1 MADDGSEIIGGVG
14 VTVTGDYSDL
24 ADSFTSAQADAQAA
38 GESIAEAFNTG
49 AEGTNELT
57 ISAEGLNAALGD
69 LDGTAEKT
77 GFNVGELGKS
87 LLEIAGI
94 GISIGALKE
103 FAGASLEIF
112 AATEKAEIAL
122 TAMTGSAEGAAQSI
136 SGLKQMAMSLALPFE
151 SLVQADQRLTAFG
164 LTAKEIKP
172 VLEAAADAAAATGN
186 SFDTVAMMIG
196 RMGVA
201 GMAGGRQLAQLG
213 ITTKEL
219 ADAMGVSVGE
229 MQKDFKA
236 LDEQTRFE
244 VVTAALEKFHGTAQK
259 VAESTSGTWQRL
271 KTETGLVMEDIGKAI
286 APVASALA
294 DLATKFLGVFHAVDE
309 GKEKWRLLNDSIDVL
324 QVTAHR
330 AGIDFSA
337 LQKSFQDALIG
348 PDEYKE
354 KLAALIQKYNELH
367 PAAAGAAD
375 DSLKGRVAAQLHAQ
389 GLGEAAE
396 AVDKFKRSLPPMSNE
411 VQVLA
416 EREKEAQ
423 ATHQAFVKEVAD
435 SGLTWEQYGAK
446 LHAATLAA
454 DGIRQA
460 FFDSAAA
467 MAPIPGESLK
477 AAQQIDFLDK
487 QIGTMNTSLA
497 ASESAWL
504 DLSNGMGTAGLNVK
518 NLGSYFTE
526 AKKSTEAWTHE
537 TGLVDKA
544 FTTLGQHITQSI
556 FQAKT
561 FGDVWKG
568 VLKSVGEEGV
578 SELINW
584 LMKLAAKQVEQLLV
598 TKAATS
604 TEDVA
609 QVAGAAAVG
618 GANVA
623 AWTASIPFVGP
634 GLAPAAG
641 MAEYAAIMGQF
652 GPLASFAKGIDYVP
666 YDMVAQIHQ
675 GEKITPASENTGSGS
690 GHTFNFY
697 GTISGVT
704 KETITQVATQMV
716 RQLRLGNAR
725 I

>member
-38 GESIAEAFNTG
+38 GESIAEAFNSG
-49 AEGTNELT
+49 AAGADAMAGASEE
-57 ISAEGLNAALGD
+57 AAGAVQHVGQESQEAGINVGD
-69 LDGTAEKT
+69 L
-77 GFNVGELGKS
+77 GKK
-87 LLEIAGI
+87 LLEVAGI
-94 GISIGALKE
+94 GLSIGALKE
-103 FAGASLEIF
+103 FASSALETF

-122 TAMTGSAEGAAQSI
+122 TAMTGSAEGAAASI
-136 SGLKQMAMSLALPFE
+136 AQLKEMALDLALPFE
-151 SLVQADQRLTAFG
+151 GLLQADQKLTAFG
-164 LTAKEIKP
+164 VSAAQIPGILH
-172 VLEAAADAAAATGN
+172 AAADAAAAAGN
-186 SFDTVAMMIG
+186 SFDAVVSSME
-196 RMGVA
+196 RMGIS
-201 GMAGGRQLAQLG
+201 GMVSARMLVQLG
-213 ITTKEL
+213 LQTKDI

-229 MQKDFKA
+229 MSADFKA
-236 LDEQTRFE
+236 LDEETKFQVIREALQKFQGDAEKVVASTGGAWQRFKTE
-244 VVTAALEKFHGTAQK
+244 FGLAMEDVGGFLAPVGRAIAAFGEKVAEEIRLVILSFETLGRVAAATGNMFKDMTTGNISAMAADFTAATAAANSFNTAAAKITGQIKEQVPATAALTAEQ
-259 VAESTSGTWQRL
+259 V
-271 KTETGLVMEDIGKAI
+271 KA
-286 APVASALA
+286 
-294 DLATKFLGVFHAVDE
+294 K
-309 GKEKWRLLNDSIDVL
+309 
-324 QVTAHR
+324 
-330 AGIDFSA
+330 
-337 LQKSFQDALIG
+337 
-348 PDEYKE
+348 
-354 KLAALIQKYNELH
+354 
-367 PAAAGAAD
+367 
-375 DSLKGRVAAQLHAQ
+375 VAAQLHAQ

-396 AVDKFKRSLPPMSNE
+396 AVDKFKRSMPPMSNE
-411 VQVLA
+411 LQVLA

-423 ATHQAFVKEVAD
+423 ATHQAFVREVAE
-435 SGLTWEQYGAK
+435 SGLTWAQYGNQ
-446 LHAATLAA
+446 LARNVLIQDA
-454 DGIRQA
+454 MTQA
-460 FFDSAAA
+460 FLRSAAA
-467 MAPIPGESLK
+467 EAPIPGESLK

-504 DLSNGMGTAGLNVK
+504 DLSNGMATAGLDLTHIK
-518 NLGSYFTE
+518 TALSDAE
-526 AKKSTEAWTHE
+526 KSTKSWTHE
-537 TGLVDKA
+537 TGLVDRA